1 MNKEPKD
8 HLKIGTN
15 KQTHLI
21 LEYIKN
27 RGNVEPMK
35 ETTKFIKR
43 KPKVGVW
50 ADDRDVPEPQSIY
63 KPNKQKETE
72 IVQKLE
78 MG

>member
-1 MNKEPKD
+1 MNKEPID
-8 HLKIGTN
+8 HLKTGTN

-43 KPKVGVW
+43 KPRVGVW

-63 KPNKQKETE
+63 KPNKQKEVSV
-72 IVQKLE
+72 INKLE